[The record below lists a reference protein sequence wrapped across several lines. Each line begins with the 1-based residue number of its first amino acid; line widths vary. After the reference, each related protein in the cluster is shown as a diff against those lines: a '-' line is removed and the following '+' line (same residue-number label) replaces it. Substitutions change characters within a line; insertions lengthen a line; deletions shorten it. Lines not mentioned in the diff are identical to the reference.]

1 MLSQKDENKTMMK
14 NNITYITFQ
23 FIYLELHEDN
33 KYIWNSNTAFND
45 RPTDKFLWEQI
56 ANISNLL
63 QRFKEV
69 FLQKMMFKLRVER
82 VTNLNQEKLRKTIGL
97 GWVEIK
103 GGSQQTVLSVHLI
116 GYMSCYKVLG
126 TVSVVL
132 SSAQGQLNH
141 RCSIK
146 EFFFFFK
153 NG

>member
-1 MLSQKDENKTMMK
+1 M
-14 NNITYITFQ
+14 
-23 FIYLELHEDN
+23 
-33 KYIWNSNTAFND
+33 
-45 RPTDKFLWEQI
+45 
-56 ANISNLL
+56 
-63 QRFKEV
+63 
-69 FLQKMMFKLRVER
+69 
-82 VTNLNQEKLRKTIGL
+82 
-97 GWVEIK
+97 EIK

-153 NG
+153 WVKVVYRQGNKPLIPQIKILNSYYRSIIFGKTVRITVTQTIDKGKVKENIVIRKNYRERIKSK